1 MLNKVTLF
9 LLLLTVVVFTILV
22 KLGLWQLDRAK
33 DKSQQLTQIEARQ
46 TLAPLNMQQMQQ
58 ALSLGSV
65 TGYSLRVAVQA
76 DNTTIWLLDNQVYQ
90 GQVGYL
96 AFQLLQVDDAQTS
109 IFVELGFIAAPLRR
123 DELPKV
129 DPLSGSYTLEGRVY
143 QKHVNPMSSALMME
157 TTVDENSHVR
167 FQNLNLVALAQ
178 TLDQP
183 ILPFVLQPNAL
194 ANSLPQPWQP
204 FPLSAQK
211 HWGYALQWFSMAAV
225 FAGLML
231 WQGFKY
237 LRRTKSTLKTAQ
249 H

>member
-1 MLNKVTLF
+1 M
-9 LLLLTVVVFTILV
+9 VVFTILV
-22 KLGLWQLDRAK
+22 KLGLWQLDRAE
-33 DKSQQLTQIEARQ
+33 DKSQQLVQMEARQ
-46 TLAPLNMQQMQQ
+46 TLAPLNIQQMQQ
-58 ALSLGSV
+58 ALTLGSV
-65 TGYSLRVAVQA
+65 TGYSLHVEAMA
-76 DNTTIWLLDNQVYQ
+76 DNNTIWLLDNQVYQ

-96 AFQLLQVDDAQTS
+96 AFQLLRVEAAKTW

-129 DPLSGSYTLEGRVY
+129 NPLRGPYTLAGRVY
-143 QKHVNPMSSALMME
+143 QKHINPMSSALMLE
-157 TTVDENSHVR
+157 TGTVESSHIR
-167 FQNLNLVALAQ
+167 FQNLNLTALAQ
-178 TLDQP
+178 TLGHP

-211 HWGYALQWFSMAAV
+211 HWGYAFQWFSMAAV

-237 LRRTKSTLKTAQ
+237 LRRAKSPLKTAQ